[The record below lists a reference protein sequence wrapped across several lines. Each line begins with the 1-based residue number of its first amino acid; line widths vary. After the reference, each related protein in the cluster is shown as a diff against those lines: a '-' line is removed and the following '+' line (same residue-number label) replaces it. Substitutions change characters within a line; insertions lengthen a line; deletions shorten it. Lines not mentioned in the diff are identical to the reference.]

1 MATDLQLAVVAPD
14 RSVVEEPVTSVN
26 MPGVEGYFGVL
37 SGHMPLIAALKPGL
51 VEFLDKNNQRHYVA
65 ISGGFAEVTGEKVT
79 ILADAAERAK
89 EIDLARAERALEQ
102 ARKALRGEISGVTSE
117 EATAELDRAMNRINA
132 AKIG

>member
-1 MATDLQLAVVAPD
+1 MATDLMLAVVAPD

-37 SGHMPLIAALKPGL
+37 AGHMPLIAALKPGL
-51 VEFLDKNNQRHYVA
+51 VEFLDKNNQRHFVA

-89 EIDLARAERALEQ
+89 EIDVARAERALDQ
-102 ARKALRGEISGVTSE
+102 ARKALKGEISGITSE
-117 EATAELDRAMNRINA
+117 EATAELERAMNRINA
-132 AKIG
+132 AKIS